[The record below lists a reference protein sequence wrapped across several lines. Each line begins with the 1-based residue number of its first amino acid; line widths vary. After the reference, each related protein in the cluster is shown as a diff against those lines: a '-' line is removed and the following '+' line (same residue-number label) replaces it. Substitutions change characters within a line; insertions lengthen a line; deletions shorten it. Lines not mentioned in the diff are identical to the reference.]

1 MIFSLL
7 IFQKINKYEKLI
19 IIILKLI
26 KMSNPPNIPFFFYKN
41 FTEPENLDKIY
52 HDYTVSDGIVKVY
65 DFNSD
70 RTRICFSKNN
80 SENKVMLD
88 GKIVSFPFPN
98 NEVVRRL
105 GMISNCKLGKDI
117 YQMTQVV
124 AVDHNNQE
132 ITCNIIY

>member
-1 MIFSLL
+1 ML

-52 HDYTVSDGIVKVY
+52 NDYTVSDGIVKVY

>member
-1 MIFSLL
+1 
-7 IFQKINKYEKLI
+7 
-19 IIILKLI
+19 
-26 KMSNPPNIPFFFYKN
+26 MSNPPNIPFFFYKN
-41 FTEPENLDKIY
+41 FTEPENLDKIC
-52 HDYTVSDGIVKVY
+52 HDYTVSDGVVKVY

-70 RTRICFSKNN
+70 RTRISFSKNN
-80 SENKVMLD
+80 SENKIMLD

-105 GMISNCKLGKDI
+105 GMISSCKLEKDI

-132 ITCNIIY
+132 ITCTIIY

>member
-1 MIFSLL
+1 MFSLL

-41 FTEPENLDKIY
+41 FTEPENLNKIC
-52 HDYTVSDGIVKVY
+52 HDYTVSDGIVRVY

-80 SENKVMLD
+80 KENKIILD
-88 GKIVSFPFPN
+88 GKIVSFPISN
-98 NEVVRRL
+98 KEIISKL
-105 GMISNCKLGKDI
+105 GMIGSCKLGKDI
-117 YQMTQVV
+117 YKMTQIV
-124 AVDHNNQE
+124 AIDHNNQE
-132 ITCNIIY
+132 ITCAIIY

>member
-1 MIFSLL
+1 M
-7 IFQKINKYEKLI
+7 I
-19 IIILKLI
+19 IIILYLI

-41 FTEPENLDKIY
+41 FTEPENLDKIC

-70 RTRICFSKNN
+70 RTRISFSKNN
-80 SENKVMLD
+80 SENKIMLD

-105 GMISNCKLGKDI
+105 GMISSCKLEKDI

-132 ITCNIIY
+132 ITCTIIY